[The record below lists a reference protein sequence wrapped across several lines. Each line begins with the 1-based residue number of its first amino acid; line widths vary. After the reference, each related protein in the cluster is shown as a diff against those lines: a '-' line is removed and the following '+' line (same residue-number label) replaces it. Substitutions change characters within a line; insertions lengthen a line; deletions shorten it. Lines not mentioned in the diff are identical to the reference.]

1 MLSENDVKDF
11 FEDYEENIKDIAK
24 LEGMIDA
31 FEMNIQSLEELYDI
45 YSQIA
50 IYAGPAR
57 DVFER
62 IIKNQNAVNEAKD
75 ALKALKEKQ
84 SADKKEPRRAG
95 RWQVRRDRQ
104 RGRAD
109 SW

>member
-1 MLSENDVKDF
+1 MLNENDVKDF

-24 LEGMIDA
+24 LEGMIEA
-31 FEMNIQSLEELYDI
+31 LEMNIQSLEELYDI

-62 IIKNQNAVNEAKD
+62 IMKNQNAVNEAKD

-84 SADKKEPRRAG
+84 TGFDKAKKDMILDAADIG
-95 RWQVRRDRQ
+95 RQPGQ
-104 RGRAD
+104 N
-109 SW
+109 

>member
-24 LEGMIDA
+24 LEGMIEA

-84 SADKKEPRRAG
+84 TGFDKAKKDMILDAAEIDNQPG
-95 RWQVRRDRQ
+95 RN
-104 RGRAD
+104 
-109 SW
+109 